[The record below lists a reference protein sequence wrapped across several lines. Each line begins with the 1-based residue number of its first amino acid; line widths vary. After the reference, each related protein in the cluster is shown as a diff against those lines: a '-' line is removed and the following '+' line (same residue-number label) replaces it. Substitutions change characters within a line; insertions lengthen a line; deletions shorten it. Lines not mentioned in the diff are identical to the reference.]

1 MFDNSITKAFETLQR
16 LTKAIK
22 KGTFTDEMFPLLELQ
37 LKYTE
42 EFILEEIATLKST
55 QTAIAPE
62 PQIVDIST
70 DETIIKFLQDIQ
82 KSLK

>member
-42 EFILEEIATLKST
+42 EFILEEIETIKST

-62 PQIVDIST
+62 SQVVNVST
-70 DETIIKFLQDIQ
+70 DEHIIKFLQELK
-82 KSLK
+82 KSF